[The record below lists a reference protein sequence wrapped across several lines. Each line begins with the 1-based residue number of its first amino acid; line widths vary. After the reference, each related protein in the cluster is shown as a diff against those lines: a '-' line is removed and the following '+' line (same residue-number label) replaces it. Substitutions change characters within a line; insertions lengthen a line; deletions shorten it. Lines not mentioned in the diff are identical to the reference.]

1 MGARFADGT
10 PGAWPTSSWLV
21 GGAGVLLGVLA
32 LTLTA
37 WSKGLV
43 KDTLRYGCTE
53 FGARQQVLTADL
65 LDRLQRK
72 AGSGLLGGVDPL
84 GDPREEVPAEVAA
97 CWTYEAGEL
106 VARHPA
112 DAPEPPGAFAQLVSQ
127 LSEASA
133 AIQAE
138 VLRGASW
145 TPSLDRRL
153 KEARERG
160 PTGTLVEW
168 DLPVLA
174 ESISRRL
181 AAESDERYVAELLT
195 RADME
200 PSFRSQAELA
210 LPEPISTWTVAVG
223 LRDPEAERT
232 AVRLQTFALGAL
244 VVWLLGVLGW
254 GLWRGSQR
262 QRAERELRLQREQLL
277 VRTTHELQTPL
288 ALLRA
293 ACESIRNGAVEGADR
308 ERALGIV
315 VREEARLTEA
325 IRRLLR
331 HLRLENAPRELAPV
345 SRVVREAPPPPP
357 PTLAAHGLELELE
370 LDASAE
376 GLSAPAEFVADLVRE
391 LCANARKHAS
401 GARRLRV
408 SLAARGTTVRL
419 RYADDGPGFA
429 STGVGTG
436 GLGVLLL
443 QDGLSR
449 LGGTLTR
456 GASPQGGAQV
466 EVSLPC
472 QRTPTPS

>member
-65 LDRLQRK
+65 LNRLQLE
-72 AGSGLLGGVDPL
+72 AGLGLLGGVDPL
-84 GDPREEVPAEVAA
+84 GDPRKEVPAEVAA
-97 CWTYEAGEL
+97 CWTYEGGEL

-112 DAPEPPGAFAQLVSQ
+112 EADPSPAFAQLVTQPSD
-127 LSEASA
+127 AAA
-133 AIQAE
+133 AIQGE

-145 TPSLDRRL
+145 RPTLDRRL

-168 DLPVLA
+168 DLPRLA
-174 ESISRRL
+174 EAISRQL

-223 LRDPEAERT
+223 LRDPDAERT

-293 ACESIRNGAVEGADR
+293 ACESIQNGAVEGADR

-345 SRVVREAPPPPP
+345 SQVVREACEAER

-408 SLAARGTTVRL
+408 SLTARGTTARL

-456 GASPQGGAQV
+456 GASPLGGAQV

>member
-1 MGARFADGT
+1 MGARFGDGT

-65 LDRLQRK
+65 LERLQLEARL
-72 AGSGLLGGVDPL
+72 GLRGGVDPH
-84 GDPREEVPAEVAA
+84 GEPREVPAEVAA
-97 CWTYEAGEL
+97 CWTYEGGEL

-112 DAPEPPGAFAQLVSQ
+112 DAPEPPGAFAQLVTQ
-127 LSEASA
+127 PKEVAA
-133 AIQAE
+133 AIQGE

-145 TPSLDRRL
+145 TPARDRRL
-153 KEARERG
+153 GEARSRG

-168 DLPVLA
+168 ELPAVAAAIARQLET
-174 ESISRRL
+174 ES
-181 AAESDERYVAELLT
+181 EGRYVGELLT
-195 RADME
+195 RADAE
-200 PSFRSQAELA
+200 PSFRSQAELV
-210 LPEPISTWTVAVG
+210 LPEPVSTWTVAVG
-223 LRDPEAERT
+223 LRDPDAERA

-293 ACESIRNGAVEGADR
+293 ACESIQNGAVEGADR

-345 SRVVREAPPPPP
+345 SQVVRETCEAER

-391 LCANARKHAS
+391 LCANARKHAT
-401 GARRLRV
+401 GARRLRL
-408 SLAARGTTVRL
+408 SLAARGTTARL

-456 GASPQGGAQV
+456 GASPEGGALV